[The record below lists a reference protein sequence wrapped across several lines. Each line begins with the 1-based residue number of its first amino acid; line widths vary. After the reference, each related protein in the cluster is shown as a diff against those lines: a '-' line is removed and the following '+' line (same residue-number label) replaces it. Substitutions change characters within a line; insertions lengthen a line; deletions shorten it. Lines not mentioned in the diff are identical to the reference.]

1 MKPIRII
8 LLIVAIIAGITKIS
22 AQTSYTPEEIA
33 FFKSLNGKWNPTA
46 NHSGKWGSSALDI
59 TLKYI
64 GGKVKAYC
72 FTNLNKLNSADGFF
86 PVLTEMKTARY
97 DTQTKQLEFSYDT
110 EHFDITNGDH
120 YIWNISISIPYQE
133 DIDDMIVLHRTII
146 QRDCNF
152 YSSEEVIFY
161 KH

>member
-33 FFKSLNGKWNPTA
+33 FFKSLNGKWNPKS
-46 NHSGKWGSSALDI
+46 NYSGNWGSWALDI

-64 GGKVKAYC
+64 GEEVKAYC
-72 FTNLNKLNSADGFF
+72 TTRLDKLNSADGFI
-86 PVLTEMKTARY
+86 PLRKDMKTGRY
-97 DTQTKQLEFSYDT
+97 DVHTKQIEFSYDT
-110 EHFDITNGDH
+110 EHFDTINGDH
-120 YIWNISISIPYQE
+120 YICDISISIPYQE
-133 DIDDMIVLHRTII
+133 DIDDMIVLHQTITR
-146 QRDCNF
+146 RDCNY
-152 YSSEEVIFY
+152 YSSEDVIYY